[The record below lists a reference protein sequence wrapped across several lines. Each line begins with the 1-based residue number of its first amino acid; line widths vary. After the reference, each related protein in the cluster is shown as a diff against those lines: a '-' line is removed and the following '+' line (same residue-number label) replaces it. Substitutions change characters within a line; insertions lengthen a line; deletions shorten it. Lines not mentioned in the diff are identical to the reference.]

1 MVASNIGS
9 VFSGILDL
17 SANTRFSDVW
27 MQLYEKET
35 FEYNYGTAIQ
45 IAGNNVPVTIVL
57 NSTFLNNFGDSGAAI
72 NLYQGGALYCKHCH
86 FEMDE
91 KYRQYDDNF
100 IDSLK
105 YMK

>member
-1 MVASNIGS
+1 MVAYNFGS

-27 MQLYEKET
+27 IQLYEKET

-45 IAGNNVPVTIVL
+45 IEGNNVPVTIVF
-57 NSTFLNNFGDSGAAI
+57 NSTFLNSFGDTGAAI
-72 NLYQGGALYCKHCH
+72 NLNQGGALYCKYCH

-91 KYRQYDDNF
+91 KYRQYDDNL
-100 IDSLK
+100 IGTLTH
-105 YMK
+105 MK